1 MRKMENGRM
10 ANCIVGRVPRLLS
23 LSPPDDHVGA
33 RKSIDTAGRVRP
45 CGVSVYDPLTS
56 DWHLWYHMVG
66 YRISVMLTEQS
77 TVYNMKRL
85 MMWGRVALY
94 IGTGCPYGLPWDISM

>member
-1 MRKMENGRM
+1 M

-56 DWHLWYHMVG
+56 DWHLWYHM
-66 YRISVMLTEQS
+66 S

-94 IGTGCPYGLPWDISM
+94 IGTGCPYGLPWDISMWLSLGAILAGSKKLDVENNV